1 MDFKEFKFY
10 IGEIVIFTQ
19 IIETDI
25 KIIYTNVAPGNK
37 QTTWDSIKKDS
48 LGTIVKK
55 LEELDSKRQL
65 LTADDYYYLQMIAGI
80 RNHWCHETSRN
91 FLFAGSDFTTSA
103 GYKTEC
109 LRLVDDHNKL
119 AHIYKALEELRIK
132 TVRDNK

>member
-37 QTTWDSIKKDS
+37 QTTWDSLKKDS

-55 LEELDSKRQL
+55 LEELDSKRKL
-65 LTADDYYYLQMIAGI
+65 LTSDDYYYLQMIAGI

-91 FLFAGSDFTTSA
+91 FLFNGSDFTQSA
-103 GYKTEC
+103 GYKSEC
-109 LRLVDDHNKL
+109 QRLVDDHNKL
-119 AHIYKALEELRIK
+119 AAIYKVLEELRIK
-132 TVRDNK
+132 TVKGNK